1 MSNEADFE
9 TAFVQL
15 SYAYKLLE
23 ESRHLI
29 AASAKRN
36 RNWSITVNHID
47 ESIRRVVRARERLAD
62 YENDLGRCG
71 VL

>member
-1 MSNEADFE
+1 MSNDADFD

-15 SYAYKLLE
+15 SDAYKLLE
-23 ESRHLI
+23 KSRQLF
-29 AASAKRN
+29 AASTNRN

-47 ESIRRVVRARERLAD
+47 ESMRRVVRAQERLAD